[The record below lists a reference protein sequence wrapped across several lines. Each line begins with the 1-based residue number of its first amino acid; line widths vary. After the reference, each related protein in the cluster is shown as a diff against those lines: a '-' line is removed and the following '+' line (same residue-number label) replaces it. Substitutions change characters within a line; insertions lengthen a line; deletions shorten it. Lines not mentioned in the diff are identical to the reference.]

1 MCLSKTR
8 SLSYPLL
15 PELALLLDPLWKFLA
30 LADPP
35 VHADVIFVFG
45 SQDLQVPRHAA
56 SLYRSGYAATVL
68 VTGHYGRMTR
78 DDFEK
83 PEALVF
89 KDVLVRAGVP
99 PRAIVAESTARN
111 TLENV
116 TRGLFLLRQKKII
129 CRSVLLVAKPFV
141 MRRCA
146 ATFTRQ
152 APDVRVS
159 CCPYT
164 EDMAASIDRPPS
176 SFARRLV
183 EELDRID
190 RYATKGDIE
199 RQQMSKQLRRATQN
213 VLRHVGSN

>member
-1 MCLSKTR
+1 MSKTKNY
-8 SLSYPLL
+8 SYPLRA
-15 PELALLLDPLWKFLA
+15 ELTRLLDPVWKFLA
-30 LADPP
+30 VADPP
-35 VHADVIFVFG
+35 VHSDVIFVFG
-45 SQDLQVPRHAA
+45 SQDLRVPDHAA
-56 SLYRSGYAATVL
+56 SLYRSGYAPTVL
-68 VTGHYGRMTR
+68 VTGRYGRMTR
-78 DDFEK
+78 DVFEK

-99 PRAIVAESTARN
+99 SQAIVAESTARN

-116 TRGLFLLRQKKII
+116 TRGLFLLRQKKIL

-164 EDMAASIDRPPS
+164 EDMATSIDRRPS

-183 EELDRID
+183 EELERID
-190 RYATKGDIE
+190 RYATNGDIE
-199 RQQMSKQLRRATQN
+199 RQQISKQLRIAAQN
-213 VLRHVGSN
+213 VLHHVGST

>member
-1 MCLSKTR
+1 MSKTKNC
-8 SLSYPLL
+8 SYPLRA
-15 PELALLLDPLWKFLA
+15 ELTLLLDPVWKFLA
-30 LADPP
+30 VADPP
-35 VHADVIFVFG
+35 VHSDVIFVFG
-45 SQDLQVPRHAA
+45 SQDLRVPDHAA
-56 SLYRSGYAATVL
+56 SLYRSGYAPTVL
-68 VTGHYGRMTR
+68 VTGRYGRMTR
-78 DDFEK
+78 DVFEK

-99 PRAIVAESTARN
+99 SQAIVAESTARN

-116 TRGLFLLRQKKII
+116 TRGLFLLRQKKIL

-164 EDMAASIDRPPS
+164 EDMATSIDRRPS

-183 EELDRID
+183 EELERID
-190 RYATKGDIE
+190 RYATNGDIE
-199 RQQMSKQLRRATQN
+199 RQQISKQLRIAAQN
-213 VLRHVGSN
+213 VLHHVGST

>member
-1 MCLSKTR
+1 M
-8 SLSYPLL
+8 P
-15 PELALLLDPLWKFLA
+15 D
-30 LADPP
+30 
-35 VHADVIFVFG
+35 
-45 SQDLQVPRHAA
+45 HAA
-56 SLYRSGYAATVL
+56 SLYRSGYAPTVL
-68 VTGHYGRMTR
+68 VTGRYGRMTR
-78 DDFEK
+78 DVFEK

-99 PRAIVAESTARN
+99 SQAIVAESTARN

-116 TRGLFLLRQKKII
+116 TRGLFLLRQKKIL

-164 EDMAASIDRPPS
+164 EDMATSIDRRPS

-183 EELDRID
+183 EELERID
-190 RYATKGDIE
+190 RYATNGDIE
-199 RQQMSKQLRRATQN
+199 RQQISKQLRIAAQN
-213 VLRHVGSN
+213 VLHHVGST

>member
-1 MCLSKTR
+1 MSQTKNC
-8 SLSYPLL
+8 SYPLRA
-15 PELALLLDPLWKFLA
+15 ELTLLLDPVWKFLA
-30 LADPP
+30 VADPP
-35 VHADVIFVFG
+35 VHSDVIFVFG
-45 SQDLQVPRHAA
+45 SQDLRVPDHAA
-56 SLYRSGYAATVL
+56 SLYRSGYAPTVL
-68 VTGHYGRMTR
+68 VTGRYGRMTR
-78 DDFEK
+78 DVFEK

-99 PRAIVAESTARN
+99 SQAIVAESTARN

-116 TRGLFLLRQKKII
+116 TRGLFLLRQKKIL

-164 EDMAASIDRPPS
+164 EDMATSIDRRPS

-183 EELDRID
+183 EELERID
-190 RYATKGDIE
+190 RYATNGDIE
-199 RQQMSKQLRRATQN
+199 RQQISKQLRIAAQN
-213 VLRHVGSN
+213 VLHHVGST

>member
-56 SLYRSGYAATVL
+56 SLYRAGYAPTVL
-68 VTGHYGRMTR
+68 VTGHYGRMTQNI
-78 DDFEK
+78 FEK

-89 KDVLVRAGVP
+89 KDVLVGAGVP
-99 PRAIVAESTARN
+99 SQSIVVEPTARN

-116 TRGLFLLRQKKII
+116 TQGLSLLQQKKFL
-129 CRSVLLVAKPFV
+129 CQSVLLVAKPFV
-141 MRRCA
+141 MRRCV
-146 ATFTRQ
+146 ATFARQ
-152 APDVRVS
+152 APNVRVC
-159 CCPYT
+159 CCPHT
-164 EDMAASIDRPPS
+164 DDIAASIDRKHF
-176 SFARRLV
+176 SFAIRLV

-190 RYATKGDIE
+190 LYAQNGDIE
-199 RQQMSKQLRRATQN
+199 RQQISKQLRMAAHKI
-213 VLRHVGSN
+213 RHHIGST

>member
-56 SLYRSGYAATVL
+56 SLYRSGYAPTVL

-99 PRAIVAESTARN
+99 PQAIVAESTAGN

-116 TRGLFLLRQKKII
+116 TRGLSLLRQKKVL

-141 MRRCA
+141 MRRCV
-146 ATFTRQ
+146 ATFARQ

-164 EDMAASIDRPPS
+164 EDMAASIDRTPS

-183 EELDRID
+183 EELNRID
-190 RYATKGDIE
+190 RYATNGDIE
-199 RQQMSKQLRRATQN
+199 RQQMSKQLRIAAKN
-213 VLRHVGSN
+213 ILHHVDSI